1 MYPLARA
8 SDPSS
13 PPAGILMMGLNL
25 RRRILRSTYLLRYGE
40 QDAVTVVYARTH
52 AERLVEEFSAK
63 TNSYCRAVL
72 RNGTGRGS
80 RRAAPVRLRTQS
92 TALID
97 RDSGTNPPLR
107 ARTGGLHKT

>member
-25 RRRILRSTYLLRYGE
+25 RRRIRVYDTENKTRLR
-40 QDAVTVVYARTH
+40 RTPSGWS
-52 AERLVEEFSAK
+52 RIQCDDEFILSSRTTK
-63 TNSYCRAVL
+63 
-72 RNGTGRGS
+72 RNGRGS

-107 ARTGGLHKT
+107 ARTGGSIKRDTRASVTL

>member
-52 AERLVEEFSAK
+52 AERLVEEFSAM
-63 TNSYCRAVL
+63 TNSYCRDVL
-72 RNGTGRGS
+72 QNGTAEEAGGR
-80 RRAAPVRLRTQS
+80 RRF
-92 TALID
+92 
-97 RDSGTNPPLR
+97 DSEPSQPP
-107 ARTGGLHKT
+107 